1 MKQITINTES
11 SPSAQAGQLLSF
23 AHRQIPEIN
32 EKPFCDNFEHLDAL
46 EKEALLIL
54 ATAIMR
60 DRRKNL
66 QDDTK
71 YKKVIAMTGISGA
84 EAKEKTWDN
93 ILMDVQQQN
102 RSRED
107 ASLRTDMKL
116 FFPAF
121 CRENGLD
128 EFDRN
133 VVLLLLMLSTSDKY
147 KEMLAL
153 GKLEKDLQKGE
164 GLRIGTILSI
174 LCPDYRRQLLC
185 RKHFSI
191 EAPLI
196 KQEIVSIEDFNDKT
210 SNILEQ
216 RICLNERYVRH
227 LIGDN
232 NMYSQS
238 FKYISRER
246 SSVSLDQIVM
256 PGNTKEELVLHVG
269 KYLRDRNNGK
279 STRLDNFY
287 GYGTAL
293 ALLFHGPSGT
303 GKTMMA
309 KALAANFNSQL
320 LIVRFNDNNQWWK
333 NEEIIDTAFQEAA
346 LNNGFVFFDEAD
358 DLFENGSSLSRNL
371 LLKIEKARCVVILA
385 TNKSLDLDPAMERR
399 LSMKVYFPMPDAS
412 QRLNLWKAL
421 MPDFVLLA
429 PDVDLEYLA
438 NRYLF
443 SGGLIKNSIF
453 MAINAVSRDDA
464 GPATLFQKQL
474 VHAADLQSVSM
485 VDRGEFCRS
494 YTPQRKINELPL
506 GRHPLDELRNIA
518 RVYHLLQKEGLGL
531 NVLISASHLET
542 GIHAVEA
549 LAAECNMMVKS
560 YNYHDVI
567 STDKESR
574 VIDPITQKKIT
585 RMDYAFKPIPGDS
598 SLTLFVDHER
608 LIKWE
613 QAEENNK
620 ISISSSRVSLQNHLR
635 LHNGLFCMVV
645 HQGQYNVLPVE
656 FHVHLKLEYPL
667 EEMQMQHWENKLS
680 SISVN
685 NGDLVELVEHYPM
698 HIEEIDFITQ
708 RALIQSI
715 IEGQSPHPSLDTVK
729 SVIARYRSRNE
740 MPLLFGKR

>member
-1 MKQITINTES
+1 MQQFTINTES

-23 AHRQIPEIN
+23 AHRQVPEIN
-32 EKPFCDNFEHLDAL
+32 EKPFCDNFEYLDAL

-54 ATAIMR
+54 AKAVMR
-60 DRRKNL
+60 GRRKNP
-66 QDDTK
+66 QEDTK
-71 YKKVIAMTGISGA
+71 YKKIIAMTGISGT
-84 EAKEKTWDN
+84 EAKEKTWDD
-93 ILMDVQQQN
+93 ILMDIQQQN
-102 RSRED
+102 QSREN
-107 ASLRTDMKL
+107 ASLHTDVKL
-116 FFPAF
+116 FFPVF

-133 VVLLLLMLSTSDKY
+133 IVLLLLMLSTSDKCR
-147 KEMLAL
+147 EMLAF
-153 GKLEKDLQKGE
+153 GELEKELQKEE

-174 LCPDYRRQLLC
+174 LYPDYRRQLLC
-185 RKHFSI
+185 RKHFSM

-196 KQEIVSIEDFNDKT
+196 KQEIIHLDYFDDKT

-232 NMYSQS
+232 NMYSQYS
-238 FKYISRER
+238 KHITRER
-246 SSVSLDQIVM
+246 SSVSLKQVVM
-256 PGNTKEELVLHVG
+256 PGNMKEELVLHVG
-269 KYLRDRNNGK
+269 KYLRNRSNGE
-279 STRLDNFY
+279 STQLDNFY

-309 KALAANFNSQL
+309 KALAAHFDSQL
-320 LIVRFNDNNQWWK
+320 LMVRFDDGQRWNY
-333 NEEIIDTAFQEAA
+333 EEIMNTAFQEAM
-346 LNNGFVFFDEAD
+346 LNKGFVFFDEAD
-358 DLFENGSSLSRNL
+358 DLFENGSSLARSL

-385 TNKSLDLDPAMERR
+385 TNKPVDLDPAMERR
-399 LSMKVYFPMPDAS
+399 LSMKVYFPMPDAN

-421 MPDFVLLA
+421 MPDFVSLA

-438 NRYLF
+438 DRYLF

-453 MAINAVSRDDA
+453 MAINAVSKDNA
-464 GPATLFQKQL
+464 SLTNLCQKQL

-485 VDRGEFCRS
+485 VDMGEFCRS

-542 GIHAVEA
+542 GIHAAEA

-560 YNYHDVI
+560 YNYHDVS

-608 LIKWE
+608 LIQWK

-645 HQGQYNVLPVE
+645 HQGQYNALPVE
-656 FHVHLKLEYPL
+656 FHVHLKLEYPP
-667 EEMQMQHWENKLS
+667 EEMQMQQWENKLS
-680 SISVN
+680 SIPVN
-685 NGDLVELVEHYPM
+685 DVDLVELVEHYPM
-698 HIEEIDFITQ
+698 HIEEIDFITK

-740 MPLLFGKR
+740 MPLLFGKK